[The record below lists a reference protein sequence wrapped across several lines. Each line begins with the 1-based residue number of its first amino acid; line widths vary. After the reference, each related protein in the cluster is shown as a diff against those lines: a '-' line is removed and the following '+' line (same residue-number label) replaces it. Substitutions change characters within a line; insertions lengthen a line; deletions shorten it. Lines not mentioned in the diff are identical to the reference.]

1 METPDNPKNMRIILT
16 ISMLICLAASPALAA
31 SGVNTAHKER
41 SSQPIT
47 IKSNE
52 MSADNKG
59 KTAIFTGK
67 VVAKQGDLTIYS
79 DRLIVNYG
87 DIKGDV
93 DKIEAKGNVRI
104 VQENRIGLANN
115 AVYESRTGRITL
127 TGNPK
132 VMQGADNITG
142 ATITYFIDEDKSLV
156 SGNGD
161 SPVRAEIHPRPRKGN
176 AGSR

>member
-1 METPDNPKNMRIILT
+1 
-16 ISMLICLAASPALAA
+16 MLICIAVSPALAA
-31 SGVNTAHKER
+31 SGGKAAHKDR
-41 SSQPIT
+41 SNLPIT
-47 IKSNE
+47 IKANE

-59 KTAIFTGK
+59 KAAVFTGK

-79 DRLIVNYG
+79 DRLVVNYG
-87 DIKGDV
+87 EIKGDV
-93 DKIEAKGNVRI
+93 DKIEAEGNVRI
-104 VQENRIGLANN
+104 VQENRIGLAGH
-115 AVYESRTGRITL
+115 AVYDSRTGRITL

-142 ATITYFIDEDKSLV
+142 TTITYFMDEDKSLV

-176 AGSR
+176 AGPR